1 MKKSVLVAAAL
12 ATLAISGSAMA
23 LDTSFERVLAVD
35 AFGGGGLGGG
45 LGGGGGSYLTLGSL
59 TFVPLGVNG
68 QFCDYLANWSNP
80 FNPNDV
86 GLCIVHELRTNFAPS
101 CIVNETMDVTTAV
114 TAGAGVAGGGPC
126 IGFSLKG
133 EPSDNVS
140 LILTE
145 GYGGLQGIAV
155 IPTGGIPT
163 VYPIRTN

>member
-12 ATLAISGSAMA
+12 ATLAVSGSASA
-23 LDTSFERVLAVD
+23 LDTSFERVLSVD
-35 AFGGGGLGGG
+35 AFGGGG
-45 LGGGGGSYLTLGSL
+45 YLTLGSL

-86 GLCIVHELRTNFAPS
+86 ALCLVHELRTNFAPS
-101 CIVNETMDVTTAV
+101 CIVNETVDVTTAV
-114 TAGAGVAGGGPC
+114 TAGSGVSGGGQC
-126 IGFSLKG
+126 TGFNLKG
-133 EPSDNVS
+133 EAYDNVS

-155 IPTGGIPT
+155 IPSGGIPT